1 LGLTVDGPRHEV
13 FAATLDTLKPGPTVA
28 VLEDVHWADEAT
40 LDLLRFLGRRLERTK
55 TLLIV
60 TYRDDELA
68 RHHPL
73 RVVLGDVGGDRR
85 IALAPLTEDGV
96 RTLARGFDIDPAELY
111 RLTGGNPFFAT
122 EVLAAGS
129 TGVPESVRDAVL
141 ARAAR
146 LGPAARGVLETA
158 AVVGIR
164 VEVPVLEAI
173 LGEPSTALEECLAAG
188 VLQSG
193 NAEIAFRH
201 ELARR
206 AVEEALEPLQRA
218 RLHARVLEALR
229 AGDAD
234 PARLAHHADGAGD
247 ADAVI
252 EYAPAAAAAA
262 TKLGAHREA
271 AEQYARALRFSD
283 ALPAEAT
290 AELLE
295 ARAYECY
302 LTDSIDEALRAAQ
315 DALELHRELGDELKA
330 GNALRTISRLAYLD
344 ARVDDA
350 RAAALGRPGA
360 DGPDSRALRAELAG
374 DYAGASA
381 AWTVLGC
388 PFESA
393 MTLAGS
399 DDEDDLR
406 RSHERLLAL
415 GARPAAAIV
424 ARALRERGARGVA
437 RGPRRATTAHPAGLT
452 RREREVL
459 ELVAEGLTNAEIAA
473 RLVISEK
480 TVGHHVSAVL
490 AKLGVSSRHEA
501 ARRAHELEPASR

>member
-1 LGLTVDGPRHEV
+1 MELIERGGHLDALSDHLAAAAGGSGRLVLVGGEAGVGKTSLVRAFAEERAGGARIVRSACDGLFTPQPLGPLFELADQLGLTVDGPRHEV
-13 FAATLDTLKPGPTVA
+13 FAATLDALKPGPTVA

-55 TLLIV
+55 TLLIA

-96 RTLARGFDIDPAELY
+96 RTLARGSDIDPAELY

-164 VEVPVLEAI
+164 VELPLLEAI

-271 AEQYARALRFSD
+271 AEQYARALRFSG

-330 GNALRTISRLAYLD
+330 GTICGEATSGCSRSALAPRLRSWRGRYGSA
-344 ARVDDA
+344 V
-350 RAAALGRPGA
+350 RAA
-360 DGPDSRALRAELAG
+360 S
-374 DYAGASA
+374 
-381 AWTVLGC
+381 
-388 PFESA
+388 
-393 MTLAGS
+393 
-399 DDEDDLR
+399 
-406 RSHERLLAL
+406 
-415 GARPAAAIV
+415 PAAPAV
-424 ARALRERGARGVA
+424 
-437 RGPRRATTAHPAGLT
+437 RRRRIPPA
-452 RREREVL
+452 
-459 ELVAEGLTNAEIAA
+459 
-473 RLVISEK
+473 
-480 TVGHHVSAVL
+480 
-490 AKLGVSSRHEA
+490 
-501 ARRAHELEPASR
+501 